1 MRQSKLDIET
11 QQIFNAE
18 VDAAI
23 RESIANILW
32 QLLTSNEVIESA
44 ISEKIKELQNEQ
56 NRLSTAKVEPKID
69 HYLHNENYDDENVSG
84 KQHLPPSKGHY
95 MLNAKER
102 KLCKYERIASWKKKQ
117 NENGHIELTWFMTKN
132 SLLLKRMDKI
142 KQIKLHKI
150 KLHKNWSWYCC
161 KVWII

>member
-32 QLLTSNEVIESA
+32 QLLASNEVIESA

-56 NRLSTAKVEPKID
+56 NKLSTAKVEPKID

-95 MLNAKER
+95 MMNAKER
-102 KLCKYERIASWKKKQ
+102 KLCKYERIASRKKKQ
-117 NENGHIELTWFMTKN
+117 NEN